1 MLKHLNLPVTA
12 PVITVVA
19 SSAADL
25 VVSSV
30 SSVFAVSASE
40 KWLTEESY
48 PVFSKCQN
56 NMDTTADFL
65 TIIRNGYLAKKDTV
79 VVEFS
84 KAREELTK
92 ILKTEAFIVDYSVEK
107 AKPVNKLIINLRYFD
122 KGLPAVTGIKKI
134 TKPSVRIY
142 SGYNQIPRTLSGAG
156 TTILT
161 TSAGYMT
168 GKTAREKHLGGEVIC
183 QIW

>member
-1 MLKHLNLPVTA
+1 
-12 PVITVVA
+12 
-19 SSAADL
+19 
-25 VVSSV
+25 
-30 SSVFAVSASE
+30 
-40 KWLTEESY
+40 
-48 PVFSKCQN
+48 
-56 NMDTTADFL
+56 MDTIADYL

-79 VVEFS
+79 VVDSS

-92 ILKTEAFIVDYSVEK
+92 ILKAEAFIVDYTVEK
-107 AKPVNKLIINLRYFD
+107 AKPSDKLIITLRYFE

-142 SGYNQIPRTLSGAG
+142 SGYNEIPRTLSGAG